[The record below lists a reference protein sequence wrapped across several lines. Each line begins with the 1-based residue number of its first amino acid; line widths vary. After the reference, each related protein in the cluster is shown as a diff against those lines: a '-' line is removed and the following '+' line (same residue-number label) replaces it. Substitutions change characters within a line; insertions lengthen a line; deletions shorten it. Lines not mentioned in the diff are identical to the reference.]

1 MNIEL
6 RQTRQVNE
14 KELGMTL
21 VFSKEK
27 QTLLFY
33 LNLRRFSMD
42 HLPTIY
48 FILENPLYKDF
59 YIS

>member
-21 VFSKEK
+21 VPYEEK
-27 QTLLFY
+27 KFY
-33 LNLRRFSMD
+33 
-42 HLPTIY
+42 
-48 FILENPLYKDF
+48 